1 MFGSRSHFS
10 PFSVVFIQGE
20 IVAQG
25 YPKDLNTSAFD
36 FTAFGDSDIA
46 GKQHEEIENVRRR
59 KISRISM
66 KSASISS
73 LGSDYEGLRRESE
86 FDPGL
91 IESLQ
96 YYEESSNENRHGSL
110 IMKYFRSGGHPVELV
125 VIFLL
130 FILAQ
135 LTASGADYWV
145 SFWWV

>member
-1 MFGSRSHFS
+1 MVCILYLTYFFFCIVSIKG
-10 PFSVVFIQGE
+10 G

-25 YPKDLNTSAFD
+25 YPKDLNTSEFD
-36 FTAFGDSDIA
+36 FTAFGESDSTA
-46 GKQHEEIENVRRR
+46 KHEENENVRRR

-73 LGSDYEGLRRESE
+73 MGSDYEGLRRESE
-86 FDPGL
+86 FDAGL

-96 YYEESSNENRHGSL
+96 YYEESSNENRHGS
-110 IMKYFRSGGHPVELV
+110 IMMKYFRSGGHPIELFL
-125 VIFLL
+125 IFLL

-145 SFWWV
+145 SFW

>member
-1 MFGSRSHFS
+1 MFIIHTSFNSCDSSIF
-10 PFSVVFIQGE
+10 FQGE

-25 YPKDLNTSAFD
+25 YPKDLNTTAFD
-36 FTAFGDSDIA
+36 FTAFGETDITA
-46 GKQHEEIENVRRR
+46 KQHEDIENVRRR

-66 KSASISS
+66 RSASVSS
-73 LGSDYEGLRRESE
+73 MNSDYEGIRRESE

-96 YYEESSNENRHGSL
+96 YYEETSNENRHGSI
-110 IMKYFRSGGHPVELV
+110 IMKYFRSGGHPAELFL
-125 VIFLL
+125 IFLL

-145 SFWWV
+145 SFW